1 MTKLG
6 TLRSQFMK
14 FSVYKG
20 EIYIYAERRFSFPE
34 IRLYLHATALLQ
46 HGKWEN
52 IRHKENTNWEYPLTP
67 DNGPL
72 HIAGTDRQA
81 KK

>member
-14 FSVYKG
+14 FSVYKRD
-20 EIYIYAERRFSFPE
+20 IPIYAERRFSFLE

-52 IRHKENTNWEYPLTP
+52 IRHKENTNGDYPLTP
-67 DNGPL
+67 DNDPL